1 MTTLLP
7 EIGTGALCF
16 AFVIA
21 LVQSSLPLW
30 GAARGDSRLVGLAG
44 PAALVLMALT
54 TLAFGVLMHAFV
66 VSDFSVRTV
75 AANSHTLKP
84 MLYKIAGTWGN
95 HEGSLLLWVLILSW
109 FGAAVAVFGR
119 SMGEVTRARVLAV
132 QAMIAVGFL
141 GFTLFT
147 SNPFER
153 LNPVP
158 VEGNGLNPLLQDP
171 GLAFHPPFLY
181 LGYVG
186 FSIAFA
192 FAMAGLMDGRVT
204 AVWARAV
211 RPWVLAAWIFLTI
224 GIALG
229 SWWAY
234 YELGWGGFWFWDPV
248 ENASFMPWL
257 MGTALLHSVIVVER
271 REVLKSW
278 TVLLAIL
285 TFSLSLLGTFLVR
298 SGVLTSV
305 HAFATDPERG
315 IYILGFLVLVIGGAL
330 ALYAA
335 RAHRLVSGGSFEPV
349 SREGALILNNWLL
362 ASLAATVLL
371 GTLYPLLLDA
381 VTGEKISVGPPFF
394 EMTVLPIAAFLF
406 LLMGVGPA
414 LAWRRGALSMARAS
428 AGLGAAAGLIV
439 FGLLFAADAG
449 LFSHAGLAIGVFM
462 GVAVLVDW
470 ARRGHFTA
478 PLRSQGMSLA
488 HFGMALVVI
497 GIAGH
502 GAFVSEKQALMR
514 PGDTVTLGGYSFT
527 LDQVRLLPGP
537 NYVARRAELSVTA
550 ASGKRFALTPEVR
563 TYQSPPQQ
571 TTEAAIVPVRLGD
584 LFVALGERTADGA
597 YGLRLYVKPMIGLL
611 WLGAALLALGGC
623 LSLLGPLV
631 ARRPRLAEARA

>member
-1 MTTLLP
+1 MTSLLP
-7 EIGTGALCF
+7 EIGTGALAF
-16 AFVIA
+16 ALMLAAVQA
-21 LVQSSLPLW
+21 VVPLV
-30 GAARGDSRLVGLAG
+30 GAARGDSRLMGVAR
-44 PAALVLMALT
+44 PAALMLMVLT
-54 TLAFGVLMHAFV
+54 TLAFCVLMHAFV

-75 AANSHTLKP
+75 ATNSHTLKP

-95 HEGSLLLWVLILSW
+95 HEGSLLLWILILAW
-109 FGAAVAVFGR
+109 FGAAVAVFGK
-119 SMGEVTRARVLAV
+119 SIPDVTRARVLAV
-132 QAMIAVGFL
+132 QAMIALGFL
-141 GFTLFT
+141 SFTLFT

-153 LNPVP
+153 LDPVP

-192 FAMAGLMDGRVT
+192 FAIAGLIEGRVT
-204 AVWARAV
+204 ATWARVV
-211 RPWVLAAWIFLTI
+211 RPWVLAAWAFLTI

-278 TVLLAIL
+278 CVLLAIL

-315 IYILGFLVLVIGGAL
+315 LFILAFLVLVVGGAL
-330 ALYAA
+330 SLFAA
-335 RAHRLVSGGSFEPV
+335 RAHHLVAGGSYEPA

-362 ASLAATVLL
+362 ATMAATVLL

-381 VTGEKISVGPPFF
+381 TTGEKISVGPPFF
-394 EMTVLPIAAFLF
+394 EMTVLPIAALLF
-406 LLMGVGPA
+406 VVMGFGPA
-414 LAWRRGALSMARAS
+414 LAWRRNSFKLARWP
-428 AGLGAAAGLIV
+428 AGLAGLIGLGV
-439 FGLLFAADAG
+439 FAVLLTSDAG
-449 LFSHAGLAIGVFM
+449 LFPHVGLAIGVFM
-462 GVAVLVDW
+462 AVAVLIDW
-470 ARRGHFTA
+470 ARRGHITA
-478 PLRSQGMSLA
+478 RLRSQGMSLA
-488 HFGMALVVI
+488 HLGMALVVI

-502 GAFVSEKQALMR
+502 GAFMEEKQALMK
-514 PGDTVTLGGYSFT
+514 PGETVELGQYRFT
-527 LDQVRLLPGP
+527 LEGVRLVPGP
-537 NYVARRAELSVTA
+537 NYVSRQGTLAVTDA
-550 ASGKRFALTPEVR
+550 GGKTYILTPEVR
-563 TYQSPPQQ
+563 SYQNPPQQ

-584 LFVALGERTADGA
+584 LFVALGDRSDQGA

-611 WLGAALLALGGC
+611 WIGSALLALGGFV
-623 LSLLGPLV
+623 SLLASFRMPQLV
-631 ARRPRLAEARA
+631 RARA

>member
-1 MTTLLP
+1 MTSFLP
-7 EIGTGALCF
+7 EIGTGALSF
-16 AFVIA
+16 ALIIA
-21 LVQSSLPLW
+21 LVQALVPLY
-30 GAARGDSRLVGLAG
+30 GAARGDSRLVGVAV
-44 PAALVLMALT
+44 PAAVILMALT
-54 TLAFGVLMHAFV
+54 TLAFCVLMHAFV

-109 FGAAVAVFGR
+109 FGAAVALFGR
-119 SMGEVTRARVLAV
+119 SISDVARARVLAV
-132 QAMIAVGFL
+132 QAMIAFGFL
-141 GFTLFT
+141 SFTLFT

-192 FAMAGLMDGRVT
+192 FAIAGLIEGRVT
-204 AVWARAV
+204 ASWARLV
-211 RPWVLAAWIFLTI
+211 RPWVLSAWVFLTI

-278 TVLLAIL
+278 CVLLAIL

-315 IYILGFLVLVIGGAL
+315 LFILGFLVLVIGGAL
-330 ALYAA
+330 SLFAA
-335 RAHRLVSGGSFEPV
+335 RAHHLVAGGSYEPA

-381 VTGEKISVGPPFF
+381 TTGEKISVGPPFF
-394 EMTVLPIAAFLF
+394 EMTVLPIAALLF

-414 LAWRRGALSMARAS
+414 LAWRRNSLRLARLPLLLAGV
-428 AGLGAAAGLIV
+428 AGLGV
-439 FGLLFAADAG
+439 FGVLFVSDAG
-449 LFSHAGLAIGVFM
+449 LFPHAGLGIGVFM
-462 GVAVLVDW
+462 AVAVLIDW
-470 ARRGHFTA
+470 ARRGHVTA
-478 PLRSQGMSLA
+478 PVRSQGMSLA

-502 GAFVSEKQALMR
+502 GAFMIEKQAVMQ
-514 PGDTVTLGGYSFT
+514 PGQTTKLGGYTFT
-527 LDQVRLLPGP
+527 LDGVRLLPGP
-537 NYVARRAELSVTA
+537 NYVSRQATLSVVSA
-550 ASGKRFALTPEVR
+550 DGKQRVLTPEVR
-563 TYQSPPQQ
+563 SYQNPPQQ

-584 LFVALGERTADGA
+584 LFVALGDRNGDGG
-597 YGLRLYVKPMIGLL
+597 YSLRLYVKPMIGLL
-611 WLGAALLALGGC
+611 WMGAGLLALGG
-623 LSLLGPLV
+623 LLAL
-631 ARRPRLAEARA
+631 ARPVRLPQRMRAKA